1 MEQASYPVSGDAILD
16 VDLLAFERGDATT
29 RAAVVDGVRRSLQTG
44 FVYTANDLPESLLDD
59 AYGMLAAFFAMAP
72 DVKANYG
79 APGTHGQRGYTGLR
93 VETAAIADVPDWK
106 EMLNWGGPIA
116 EGHPLRVG
124 YPHMYPDNVFP
135 EDVVPGITQTL
146 MTFHDR
152 LADVQRRFLRIIALG
167 LGASEN
173 YFDSMLHGTAT
184 LSRAIHYPPP
194 AAAPDGEYVWA
205 AEHGDIN
212 LITALPRASD
222 RGLQVKTADG
232 WVDAIPPDGHAV
244 INTGIMLELLTNGVI
259 PIGVHRVIADSTH
272 AGDRHSV
279 VQFCHPTPWTI
290 LSPMPSCVTPDNP
303 LRYAPIKAADRLA
316 QVLYE
321 INLIEDAR
329 RLES

>member
-1 MEQASYPVSGDAILD
+1 MSEPILD
-16 VDLLAFERGDATT
+16 VDLLAFERGDPAQ

-44 FVYTANDLPESLLDD
+44 IVYTAHDLPPSLLDD
-59 AYGMLAAFFAMAP
+59 AYGMLATFFALTP
-72 DVKANYG
+72 DDKARHG

-106 EMLNWGGPIA
+106 EMLNWGGPMPA
-116 EGHPLRVG
+116 GHPLRAQ
-124 YPHMYPDNVFP
+124 YPHLYPDNVFP
-135 EDVVPGITQTL
+135 EDLVPGITTTL

-152 LADVQRRFLRIIALG
+152 LADVQRRFLRIIAVG
-167 LGASEN
+167 LGAHET
-173 YFDSMLHGTAT
+173 YFDSMLYGTAT

-222 RGLQVKTADG
+222 RGLQVKVAAD
-232 WVDAIPPDGHAV
+232 WVDALPPDGYAV
-244 INTGIMLELLTNGVI
+244 INTGIMLEHLTNGVI
-259 PIGVHRVIADSTH
+259 PVGVHRVIADPDH
-272 AGDRHSV
+272 AGDRLSV

-290 LSPMPSCVTPDNP
+290 LSPIPTCVTAENP
-303 LRYAPIKAADRLA
+303 LRFAPVSAADRLA
-316 QVLYE
+316 QVLFE

-329 RLES
+329 RLDQA